1 MAWVKMGSSTCC
13 TSRQPPSPDAVS
25 PRPVRSPSLTPVN
38 TLRNSPRETSNF
50 RIGELQTQV
59 TAWSSATKMED
70 KTEVKAVSEGERSPD
85 SDKENEIVVVDENDS
100 DDDDEDE
107 RRQEVKPMLSSNTL
121 KSVKSRLIKT
131 FSREPGIAKADKRK
145 SIGTSQEEIERR
157 KELRR
162 IRQKR
167 IEEELSYDN
176 GYDEDAQSTST
187 VNCPAVRTDKGQKRQ
202 SVLPED
208 SGNFPIFRK

>member
-1 MAWVKMGSSTCC
+1 MGSSTCC
-13 TSRQPPSPDAVS
+13 TSRQPPSPNAVS

-38 TLRNSPRETSNF
+38 TLSKSPRKASNL
-50 RIGELQTQV
+50 RAGELQTQV
-59 TAWSSATKMED
+59 PTWGSATKIED
-70 KTEVKAVSEGERSPD
+70 AIEMRALFEGEGFPD
-85 SDKENEIVVVDENDS
+85 SDKENGIVVVDEGDS

-107 RRQEVKPMLSSNTL
+107 TRQEVKPMLSSNTL
-121 KSVKSRLIKT
+121 KSVKSRLMKT
-131 FSREPGIAKADKRK
+131 FSRESGMAKNDKRR
-145 SIGTSQEEIERR
+145 SIGASQEEVERR

-167 IEEELSYDN
+167 IEEELSYDD
-176 GYDEDAQSTST
+176 GYDDDAQSMST
-187 VNCPAVRTDKGQKRQ
+187 VDCPATRTDKGQKRQ